1 MERQVQ
7 LKGTSEADSNADA
20 QVELF
25 DNGVSLGF
33 VPVSG
38 GVWEKNVSG
47 LEEGAHSFIAKTADG
62 TTVSDPWAL
71 QVERALVGVENF
83 DSLPDTMISVGQSI
97 VTPMMVITFLE
108 GEGNVAVKPVGELPL
123 PGKIARQVLHLHI
136 GYYGWEPKPP
146 GQTISM
152 KLGGSC
158 SKVSFWYRG
167 TNEGDHQISFYNV
180 AGLLLGTIGLLSS
193 TGTGAES
200 TFSAVGIREIVFK
213 TARADWFLVDTFTF
227 E

>member
-7 LKGTSEADSNADA
+7 LKEANGADSNADA

-38 GVWEKNVSG
+38 RVWEKNVSG

-71 QVERALVGVENF
+71 QVERALAGVENF

-97 VTPMMVITFLE
+97 ETPMMTITFLE
-108 GEGNVAVKPVGELPL
+108 GVGNVGILPAGTNY
-123 PGKIARQVLHLHI
+123 PGKIEKQTLNFHAKFT
-136 GYYGWEPKPP
+136 GGNPKPP
-146 GQTISM
+146 GQTVSV
-152 KLGGSC
+152 KLRGSC
-158 SKVSFWYRG
+158 SKVSFWCRA
-167 TNEGDHQISFYNV
+167 TNERDHQVSFYNHE
-180 AGLLLGTIGLLSS
+180 GSPLGIVVLPPESPYVT
-193 TGTGAES
+193 ES